1 MKRTRTPLQVAL
13 LPYLLGDD
21 EPLIGDLVEEWPRRS
36 NTWFWRQVV
45 FAMVAKAGAAASAA
59 LREPQRLTGALAA
72 TAILLVLSF
81 QVVVAGSLL
90 DDLIRR
96 IDRTRMT
103 RIDHPEWLLFLVLL
117 SLPVA
122 WFIGRA
128 IGRLHHRSRA
138 ATVAIAGISAAVAG
152 AVTVSVLSATDSF
165 FPATAQQ
172 IAAGMVFV
180 LGLLIGS
187 SSRSTFE
194 EDKRARDGERRE
206 SARSS

>member
-1 MKRTRTPLQVAL
+1 MKETRTPLHIAL

-21 EPLIGDLVEEWPRRS
+21 EPLVGDLVEEWPRRS
-36 NTWFWRQVV
+36 HAWFWRQVV
-45 FAMVAKAGAAASAA
+45 FAMLATARATASAA
-59 LREPQRLTGALAA
+59 LREPQRLTGALGAS
-72 TAILLVLSF
+72 AIFLILSF

-96 IDRTRMT
+96 IDRTQMT
-103 RIDHPEWLLFLVLL
+103 RIDHPEWLLFFVLL

-138 ATVAIAGISAAVAG
+138 ATVAIAGASAAVVG

-165 FPATAQQ
+165 FPSAARQT
-172 IAAGMVFV
+172 AAGMVFV

-187 SSRSTFE
+187 SSRSPL
-194 EDKRARDGERRE
+194 DRQA
-206 SARSS
+206 